1 MFMPTN
7 WRRQWYPTPESDT
20 TERLHFHFS
29 LACIGKGNGNPLQC
43 SCLESPR
50 DGGTW
55 WAAVSG
61 VAQSRTRLKRLS
73 SSSSSMPS
81 NISSTWDL
89 HVVLL
94 LSILANPPVGLG
106 DSICNLNQIM
116 SLSTWKFK
124 AVSKSSKAYMLW
136 FLASSVNQSPLPP
149 SFLLAHQ
156 FQPLGPSC

>member
-1 MFMPTN
+1 MAPHSRVRHDCATSLSLFTCMH
-7 WRRQWYPTPESDT
+7 WKRKWQPTPVFLPGES
-20 TERLHFHFS
+20 
-29 LACIGKGNGNPLQC
+29 
-43 SCLESPR
+43 R